1 LRKTFGTFCTKR
13 GLITVHPRATLRRP
27 FPSTGKG
34 GGDASV
40 FKQYGNI
47 FEENIQY
54 PNKKNLH
61 HTDKFG
67 QNTRMHGRT
76 AD

>member
-1 LRKTFGTFCTKR
+1 
-13 GLITVHPRATLRRP
+13 LRRP

-47 FEENIQY
+47 FEEKIQY

-61 HTDKFG
+61 HTAKFG
-67 QNTRMHGRT
+67 QNIRMHCRT